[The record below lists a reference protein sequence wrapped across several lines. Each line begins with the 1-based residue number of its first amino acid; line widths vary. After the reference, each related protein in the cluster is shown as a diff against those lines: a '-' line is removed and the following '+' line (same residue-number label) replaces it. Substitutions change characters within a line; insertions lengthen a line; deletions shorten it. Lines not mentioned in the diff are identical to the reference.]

1 MSKASQWTQELNL
14 SEEQLQDIIAALKPI
29 VEEHNNQAPYDIVED
44 ALKNRGF
51 TKADAQKV
59 MAVLYAR
66 EIYLE
71 TINSWDYK
79 PFALINYM
87 KQLES

>member
-1 MSKASQWTQELNL
+1 MSKVSQWIQELKL
-14 SEEQLQDIIAALKPI
+14 SEEQLQAIIAALKPI
-29 VEEHNNQAPYDIVED
+29 VEAHNNQAPYDIVED
-44 ALKNRGF
+44 ALKDRGL

-59 MAVLYAR
+59 MAVLYGR
-66 EIYLE
+66 ELYLE

>member
-1 MSKASQWTQELNL
+1 MSKVSQWIQELKL
-14 SEEQLQDIIAALKPI
+14 SEEQLQDIIAALKPV
-29 VEEHNNQAPYDIVED
+29 VEAHNNQAPYDIVED
-44 ALKNRGF
+44 ALKDRGF

-59 MAVLYAR
+59 MAVLYGKQ
-66 EIYLE
+66 IYLE

-87 KQLES
+87 KQLEN